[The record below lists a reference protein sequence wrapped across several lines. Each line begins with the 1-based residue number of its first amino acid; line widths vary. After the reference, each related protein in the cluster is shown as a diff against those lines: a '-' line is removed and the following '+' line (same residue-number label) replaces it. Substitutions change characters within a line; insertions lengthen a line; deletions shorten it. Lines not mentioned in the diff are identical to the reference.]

1 MDYLLLLLLV
11 EAGGDSA
18 ASIYAQQSDQL
29 VPYSLSLS
37 YLVDS
42 LQSQHHLF
50 FYSIL
55 AAANFSICM
64 LYLQA
69 AAAAALATTFD
80 MDNN

>member
-37 YLVDS
+37 LSRTWSIHYS
-42 LQSQHHLF
+42 LSVIF
-50 FYSIL
+50 
-55 AAANFSICM
+55 FSIQ
-64 LYLQA
+64 Y
-69 AAAAALATTFD
+69 
-80 MDNN
+80 